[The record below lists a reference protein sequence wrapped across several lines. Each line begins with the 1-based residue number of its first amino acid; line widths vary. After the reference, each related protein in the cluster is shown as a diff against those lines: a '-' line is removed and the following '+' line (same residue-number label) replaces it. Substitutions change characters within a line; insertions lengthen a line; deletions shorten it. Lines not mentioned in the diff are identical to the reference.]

1 MHFSALPHGGGVREP
16 PPTADLR
23 AFGHEVARLRA
34 QKGWSIDTLAEAA
47 GVSRKTIMNIE
58 HASKGLRLST
68 AHDLAHALGVSLP
81 DLVRPVC
88 AGHDDASPRTT

>member
-1 MHFSALPHGGGVREP
+1 MHFGALPNGEGVHRP
-16 PPTADLR
+16 PPDADLQ

-34 QKGWSIDTLAEAA
+34 AKGWSIDTLAEAA

-68 AHDLAHALGVSLP
+68 AHALAHALEVPLP
-81 DLVRPVC
+81 ELVAPAC
-88 AGHDDASPRTT
+88 ESHGHSD